1 MSESLHRFLL
11 IFIPMFTAM
20 GIIDNVP
27 IFITLTESLDR
38 PAKKQVI
45 RHSII
50 TASLIVV
57 IFILIGNWILQ
68 MLGITIADFMVGG
81 GLLLVV
87 LSMKILIGE
96 EEVGRVLSGAGFVP
110 LGTPLIAGPAL
121 LTMALLLVN
130 LYGLPLTLLSFAICI
145 TLQAIVLYQAE
156 WLVKLLGK
164 GGARAFA
171 KIAAIVLAAIAVMLI
186 RRGIFEILQGV

>member
-1 MSESLHRFLL
+1 MPELFHRFLL
-11 IFIPMFTAM
+11 IFIPMFAAM

-27 IFITLTESLDR
+27 IFISLTESLDR

-57 IFILIGNWILQ
+57 IFILIGNWILK

-87 LSMKILIGE
+87 LSIKILVGE

-164 GGARAFA
+164 GGAKAFA

-186 RRGIFEILQGV
+186 RRGVFEIIKGT

>member
-11 IFIPMFTAM
+11 IFIQMFTAM